1 MAPNKHKRTTK
12 QPGFDEKLGAAFLD
26 SVPASPGV
34 YEWQDADGKT
44 LYVGKAKDLRKRLR
58 QYRNATRRKAT
69 RKQWEIVRAATSVR
83 VQQTDNELAALLR
96 ENELIQSLRPPLN
109 LAGAFDF
116 LYPAIGLRRHGHE
129 LDLVCTTTP
138 AAFEELGDFVF
149 VGVFRSAALV
159 RAAFASLV
167 ELLAHVAHVEPSRRV
182 TDLPKVPFTRV
193 VRLRQLPK
201 DLDGALLA
209 FLRGEGKEALR
220 PLVLA
225 LVDRPGARRRVADTQ
240 EHLSWLARFSR
251 EECEPLRAA
260 LLATGQRVD
269 AVLPQRDRDRTFLL
283 SKQRP
288 A

>member
-1 MAPNKHKRTTK
+1 MARKKK
-12 QPGFDEKLGAAFLD
+12 EPGFDEKLGAAFLD
-26 SVPASPGV
+26 SVPSSPGV
-34 YEWQDADGKT
+34 YEWQDAHGQT
-44 LYVGKAKDLRKRLR
+44 IYVGKAKDLRKRLR

-69 RKQWEIVRAATSVR
+69 RKQWEIVRAATSLR
-83 VQQTDNELAALLR
+83 LQPTDSELAALLR

-109 LAGAFDF
+109 LSGAFDF

-138 AAFEELGDFVF
+138 APFPGFVF
-149 VGVFRSAALV
+149 VGVFRSPALT

-182 TDLPKVPFTRV
+182 TDLPKVPFSRV
-193 VRLRQLPK
+193 VRLRRLPT
-201 DLDGALLA
+201 DFDAALLA

-225 LVDRPGARRRVADTQ
+225 LLERPGARRHGADTQ
-240 EHLSWLARFSR
+240 EHLTLLARFSL

-260 LLATGQRVD
+260 LLSTGKRID
-269 AVLPQRDRDRTFLL
+269 AVLPQHDRDRTLL
-283 SKQRP
+283 LAKQRP
-288 A
+288 SRTPDPA